1 MEHPDDG
8 LNDIRLGLRSRCCNV
23 SLQIHIDRNTEAS
36 IADRIIRPTM
46 PTTHNI
52 IVAEVKSSA
61 VAVAVTVAVRRDR
74 VNSTAVGIATRT
86 STTID
91 VVVRR

>member
-8 LNDIRLGLRSRCCNV
+8 LNDIRLGLRSCCCNV

-36 IADRIIRPTM
+36 IADIIIRPTIT
-46 PTTHNI
+46 TTHNI

-61 VAVAVTVAVRRDR
+61 VAVAVTVAVHRNR
-74 VNSTAVGIATRT
+74 VNSTAVG